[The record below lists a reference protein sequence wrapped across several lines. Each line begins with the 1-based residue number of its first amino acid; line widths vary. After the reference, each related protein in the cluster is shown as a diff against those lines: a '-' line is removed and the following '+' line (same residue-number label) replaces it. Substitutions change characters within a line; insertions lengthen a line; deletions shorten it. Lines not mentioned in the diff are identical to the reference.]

1 MKLKADCVRDVLL
14 KLEDIL
20 LIDAS
25 FAFSPVDIPTLC
37 SELPQYEP
45 EDIYYTVY
53 QLNQGK
59 YIKAEITLLPSGG
72 MRTSAI
78 KTITWE
84 GHEFIESIRPDTVW
98 EEVKNTIQKIGALSV
113 TSIAYLG
120 KLFIETYISGMD
132 FSKIF

>member
-1 MKLKADCVRDVLL
+1 
-14 KLEDIL
+14 
-20 LIDAS
+20 
-25 FAFSPVDIPTLC
+25 
-37 SELPQYEP
+37 
-45 EDIYYTVY
+45 
-53 QLNQGK
+53 
-59 YIKAEITLLPSGG
+59 